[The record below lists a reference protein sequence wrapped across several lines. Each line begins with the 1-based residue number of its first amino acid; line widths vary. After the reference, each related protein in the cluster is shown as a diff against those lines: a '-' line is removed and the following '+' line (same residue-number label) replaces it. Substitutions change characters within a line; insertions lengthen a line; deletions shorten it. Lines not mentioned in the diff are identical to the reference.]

1 MCISTPEVPKYDPP
15 VTMEAPEPE
24 KAPDPLQEPD
34 EVNGEKGR
42 RRANKRGLQQ
52 LRTDL
57 TIPSIPKAT
66 GGLTIPRS

>member
-1 MCISTPEVPKYDPP
+1 MCISTPDVPKYDPP
-15 VTMEAPEPE
+15 VTVEAPEPE
-24 KAPDPLQEPD
+24 KAPEPLEDPE
-34 EVNGEKGR
+34 ESTEKKKR
-42 RRANKRGLQQ
+42 NTNKKGMQQ